1 MSADI
6 QILVERE
13 VPASD
18 QFKLTITVI
27 DAVNIPLEL
36 FVFDVGHDAFMNV
49 ATVYDLE
56 TYPAGKAAAV
66 TATLG
71 YYRASTVVKTCS
83 TVLDATLFERVTR
96 ERLKTLC
103 VAWDGVAASYPGV
116 NYYRIT
122 S

>member
-6 QILVERE
+6 QVLVVRE

-18 QFKLTITVI
+18 QFKLTVTVI

-56 TYPAGKAAAV
+56 TYPVGKTAAV
-66 TATLG
+66 DATLG
-71 YYRASTVVKTCS
+71 YYRASTVVKTYD

-103 VAWDGVAASYPGV
+103 VAWNGVAATYPGE
-116 NYYRIT
+116 NYYKIT